1 MTQKKHNWLLYAI
14 ITMVTW
20 GIWGAFSD
28 QTTLPKTMV
37 YVIWALSMIPCA
49 LAALVNIRFKLDVR
63 TKPALL
69 SLLVG
74 LLGAGGQLVLFLALD
89 YAPAY
94 LVMPM
99 ISVAPIVTVLLS
111 ATVLK
116 EKVSKLGILGI
127 ALAFVALVCFALPD
141 SKDGAATSRI
151 WILFASIV
159 FICWGVQAFVMKLA
173 NNNTPDAESVF
184 VYMAIS
190 AVLLIPV
197 ALLMGRG
204 QNNVLADGCG
214 EAVKVFFV
222 QLLNMSMS
230 INPMELTTFG
240 GDPSN
245 FTGKATWKTFLT
257 LMVIAPLADAC
268 APVIMCVISLILYAA
283 VPTVPQIIGI
293 VAAISCVLIFSRE

>member
-1 MTQKKHNWLLYAI
+1 MKEKKHNWLLYAI

-20 GIWGAFSD
+20 GVWGAFSD
-28 QTTLPKTMV
+28 QTSLPKTMV

-49 LAALVNIRFKLDVR
+49 IAALANIKFKLDVR

-69 SLLVG
+69 SLAVG

-111 ATVLK
+111 ATILK
-116 EKVSKLGILGI
+116 ESVSKLGILGI

-141 SKDGAATSRI
+141 NTDGAATSRI

-159 FICWGVQAFVMKLA
+159 FICWGIQAFVMKLA

-184 VYMAIS
+184 VYMAIA

-197 ALLMGRG
+197 ALIMGKG
-204 QNNVLADGCG
+204 QNNMLADGWG
-214 EAVKVFFV
+214 EALKVFGV
-222 QLLNMSMS
+222 QILNA
-230 INPMELTTFG
+230 IG
-240 GDPSN
+240 A
-245 FTGKATWKTFLT
+245 FTLVYANRYGKA
-257 LMVIAPLADAC
+257 MVIAPLADAC

>member
-1 MTQKKHNWLLYAI
+1 MTQRKHNWLLYAI
-14 ITMVTW
+14 ITMATW
-20 GIWGAFSD
+20 GVWGAFSD

-37 YVIWALSMIPCA
+37 YVLWALSMIPCA
-49 LAALVNIRFKLDVR
+49 IAALVNIKFKLDIR

-69 SLLVG
+69 SLAVG

-94 LVMPM
+94 LVMPI

-111 ATVLK
+111 TTVLK

-141 SKDGAATSRI
+141 SKDGAVKDQI

-159 FICWGVQAFVMKLA
+159 FISWGIQAFVMKLA

-184 VYMAIS
+184 VYMAIG

-197 ALLMGRG
+197 ALLMGHG
-204 QNNVLADGCG
+204 QNNVLADGWG
-214 EAVKVFFV
+214 EASKVFGV
-222 QLLNMSMS
+222 QILNA
-230 INPMELTTFG
+230 IGAFALVYANRY
-240 GDPSN
+240 
-245 FTGKATWKTFLT
+245 GKA
-257 LMVIAPLADAC
+257 MVIAPLVDAC
-268 APVIMCVISLILYAA
+268 APVIMCIISLILYSA
-283 VPTVPQIIGI
+283 VPTVPQIIGM
-293 VAAISCVLIFSRE
+293 VAAIFCVLIFSRE

>member
-20 GIWGAFSD
+20 GVWGAFSD

-49 LAALVNIRFKLDVR
+49 IAALANIKFKLDVR

-69 SLLVG
+69 SLAVG

-116 EKVSKLGILGI
+116 EKVSKLGVLGI

-184 VYMAIS
+184 VYMAIA

-197 ALLMGRG
+197 ALLMGKG
-204 QNNVLADGCG
+204 QNNVLADGWG
-214 EAVKVFFV
+214 EAAKVFGV
-222 QLLNMSMS
+222 QILNA
-230 INPMELTTFG
+230 IG
-240 GDPSN
+240 A
-245 FTGKATWKTFLT
+245 FTLVYANRYGKAR
-257 LMVIAPLADAC
+257 VIAPLADAC
-268 APVIMCVISLILYAA
+268 APVIMCIISRLLYAA

>member
-1 MTQKKHNWLLYAI
+1 MTKDMTEKKHNWLLYALV
-14 ITMVTW
+14 TMITW

-28 QTTLPKTMV
+28 QTTLPKTWV
-37 YVIWALSMIPCA
+37 YVVWALSMIPCA
-49 LAALVNIRFKLDVR
+49 LVALANIKFKLDVR

-69 SLLVG
+69 SMGVG

-111 ATVLK
+111 TVFLK
-116 EKVSKLGILGI
+116 ERVSKLGIVGI

-141 SKDGAATSRI
+141 NTDGAVSSWI
-151 WILFASIV
+151 WIVYASMV
-159 FICWGVQAFVMKLA
+159 FVFWGIQAFVMKLA

-190 AVLLIPV
+190 AVVLIPV
-197 ALLMGRG
+197 ALLMG
-204 QNNVLADGCG
+204 DGTPVSAYGWG
-214 EAVKVFFV
+214 ELTKVFFV
-222 QLLNMSMS
+222 QILNA
-230 INPMELTTFG
+230 IG
-240 GDPSN
+240 A
-245 FTGKATWKTFLT
+245 FTLVYANRYGKA
-257 LMVIAPLADAC
+257 MIVAPLADAC

-283 VPTVPQIIGI
+283 FPTVPQLIGM

>member
-20 GIWGAFSD
+20 GVWGAFSD

-37 YVIWALSMIPCA
+37 YVIWALSMVPCA
-49 LAALVNIRFKLDVR
+49 IAALANIKFKLDLR

-69 SLLVG
+69 SLAVG

-111 ATVLK
+111 ATILK

-127 ALAFVALVCFALPD
+127 VLAFVALVCFALPD
-141 SKDGAATSRI
+141 NTDGAASSKI
-151 WILFASIV
+151 WILFASVV

-184 VYMAIS
+184 VYMAIA

-197 ALLMGRG
+197 ALIMGKG
-204 QNNVLADGCG
+204 SNNILAEGWG
-214 EAVKVFFV
+214 EAAKVFGV
-222 QLLNMSMS
+222 QILNA
-230 INPMELTTFG
+230 IG
-240 GDPSN
+240 A
-245 FTGKATWKTFLT
+245 FTLVYANRYGKA
-257 LMVIAPLADAC
+257 MVIAPLADAC
-268 APVIMCVISLILYAA
+268 APVIMCIISLILYSA
-283 VPTVPQIIGI
+283 VPTLPQVIGI

>member
-20 GIWGAFSD
+20 GVWGAFSD

-49 LAALVNIRFKLDVR
+49 IAALANIKFKLDVR

-69 SLLVG
+69 SLAVG

-116 EKVSKLGILGI
+116 EKVSKLGVLGI

-173 NNNTPDAESVF
+173 NNHTPDAESVF

-197 ALLMGRG
+197 ALLMTDFSQPINTSFNGPYLTFCI
-204 QNNVLADGCG
+204 QI
-214 EAVKVFFV
+214 
-222 QLLNMSMS
+222 LNA
-230 INPMELTTFG
+230 IGAFALVYANRY
-240 GDPSN
+240 
-245 FTGKATWKTFLT
+245 GKA
-257 LMVIAPLADAC
+257 MIIAPLADAC
-268 APVIMCVISLILYAA
+268 APVITTAISLVLYAH
-283 VPTVPQIIGI
+283 VPGVAQILGI
-293 VAAISCVLIFSRE
+293 VSAITCVLIFSREQ

>member
-1 MTQKKHNWLLYAI
+1 MKKQHNWLLYAI

-37 YVIWALSMIPCA
+37 YVVWALSMVPCA
-49 LAALVNIRFKLDVR
+49 LVALVNIRFKWDVR
-63 TKPALL
+63 PKAALL
-69 SLLVG
+69 SMGVG

-111 ATVLK
+111 ATFLK
-116 EKVSKLGILGI
+116 EKVSRLGIVGI
-127 ALAFVALVCFALPD
+127 VLAFVALVCFALPD
-141 SKDGAATSRI
+141 NTDGAVSSWV
-151 WILFASIV
+151 WIVYASVV

-184 VYMAIS
+184 VYMALS
-190 AVLLIPV
+190 AVVLIPV
-197 ALLMGRG
+197 ALLMGKNSG
-204 QNNVLADGCG
+204 EIVIADALP
-214 EAVKVFFV
+214 ELTKVFFV
-222 QLLNMSMS
+222 QILNA
-230 INPMELTTFG
+230 IG
-240 GDPSN
+240 A
-245 FTGKATWKTFLT
+245 FTLVYANRYGKA
-257 LMVIAPLADAC
+257 MVIAPLADAC

-283 VPTVPQIIGI
+283 VPTVPQCIGI

>member
-20 GIWGAFSD
+20 GVWGAFSD

-49 LAALVNIRFKLDVR
+49 IAALANIKFKLDVR

-69 SLLVG
+69 SLAVG

-116 EKVSKLGILGI
+116 EKVSRLGVLGI

-184 VYMAIS
+184 VYMAIA

-197 ALLMGRG
+197 ALLMGKG
-204 QNNVLADGCG
+204 QNNVLADGWG
-214 EAVKVFFV
+214 EAAKVFGV
-222 QLLNMSMS
+222 QILNA
-230 INPMELTTFG
+230 IG
-240 GDPSN
+240 A
-245 FTGKATWKTFLT
+245 FTLVYANRYGKA
-257 LMVIAPLADAC
+257 MVIAPLADAC
-268 APVIMCVISLILYAA
+268 APVIMCIISLLLYAA